1 MSETAAAP
9 AVRKSRWRSIGLYA
23 VLVLAGV
30 LLLLTCF
37 SIWINRVALNTSQF
51 ADTSTQLIDD
61 PEIRRAVAQ
70 RSVDELYA
78 NVDVE
83 AAIEERLPKDAK
95 SLAGPTAA
103 ALRQAAPTVL
113 ERALEQP
120 ALQRLWTNAIE
131 QSHKTL
137 VRVLEG
143 DGEVVSTQ
151 GGVVVLDLRSLVLEA
166 ADRLGIRSQVQE
178 RLPADAGR
186 IVILQS
192 NELDNAQNVFQL
204 LKTLAWV
211 LPILTLLAFAGAV
224 WLAPDRRRALSAVG
238 VTTAIVGIVGLLAAR
253 FTGNYVV
260 DSLVKEHDVRPAANN
275 AWDILTDVMRSS
287 FRWLLVIGILFVIA
301 AWLAGPGRRAIAS
314 RRALAPA
321 LLQRTWAY
329 VVLVVVVLLL
339 LVTRPTLDFAAL
351 LTLAVLACLGVLWI
365 ELTRTQTAKEFPD
378 AAGPAFLDDARTK
391 VESWRDS
398 RRAEPTTTAP
408 TQADVAASLANLAD
422 LHDRGALTDDEYA
435 AAKARI
441 LAGE

>member
-1 MSETAAAP
+1 MSEAAAAP
-9 AVRKSRWRSIGLYA
+9 AVRKSRGRSIGLYV
-23 VLVLAGV
+23 VLVIAGL

-37 SIWINRVALNTSQF
+37 ALWVNRVALNTSQF

-83 AAIEERLPKDAK
+83 AAIEERLPKDVK

-103 ALRQAAPTVL
+103 ALRQTAPTVVD
-113 ERALEQP
+113 RALEQP
-120 ALQRLWTNAIE
+120 ALQKLWTQAIE

-137 VRVLEG
+137 VQVLEG
-143 DGEVVSTQ
+143 NGDVVSTQ
-151 GGVVVLDLRSLVLEA
+151 GGVVVLDLREIVLEA
-166 ADRLGIRSQVQE
+166 ADRLGIRTQVQA

-186 IVILQS
+186 IVILRS

-224 WLAPDRRRALSAVG
+224 WLAPDRRRALLSVG
-238 VTTAIVGIVGLLAAR
+238 VTIAIVGILGLLAAR
-253 FTGNYVV
+253 LTGNYVV

-275 AWDILTDVMRSS
+275 AWDILTDLMRSS
-287 FRWLLVIGILFVIA
+287 FRFLVVIGILFVIA

-329 VVLVVVVLLL
+329 VVLVAVVLLL
-339 LVTRPTLDFAAL
+339 LITRPTLDFAAL
-351 LTLAVLACLGVLWI
+351 LTLVVLTCLGILWI
-365 ELTRTQTAKEFPD
+365 ELTRSQTAKEFPD

-398 RRAEPTTTAP
+398 RRTGAEPAATP
-408 TQADVAASLANLAD
+408 SDDVAARLANLAD
-422 LHDRGALTDDEYA
+422 LHGRGALTDEEYA
-435 AAKARI
+435 AAKARV
-441 LAGE
+441 LADV